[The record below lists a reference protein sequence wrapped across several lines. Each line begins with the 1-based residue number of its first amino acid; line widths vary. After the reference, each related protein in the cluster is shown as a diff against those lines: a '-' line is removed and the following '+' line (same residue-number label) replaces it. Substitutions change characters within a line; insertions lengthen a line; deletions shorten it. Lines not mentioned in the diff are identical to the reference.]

1 MKILKTLLIL
11 TIISLININ
20 NVNAQELLIGLQENH
35 LVKKIAEKRST
46 QMQLQSL
53 ILRELPFIDD
63 FSKNTGFIPDQT
75 KWQGTSVYINNSYG
89 RHDTIF
95 QVNNSECQNFDKLS
109 NHTIGVATFD
119 AINSKGVLHDVGYIY
134 SSPADTLLSQ
144 PINLVYPYDS
154 IYLTFYFQAGGYG
167 DLPENRDSLIL
178 QFSPDGNSWRTAWK
192 AFPSLTDSAM
202 TEVYY
207 RNGGTET
214 YLRRLKNMDDM
225 PKYFF
230 KAHVKVDRMEY
241 LTNSFHFRFIN
252 HASISINQFTPGRA
266 SNADHWN
273 LDFVHLDK
281 GRTAFDTLIKD
292 VAITIPMQP
301 FTNVYEE
308 IPWSH
313 YNSEARAQLFGTEMQ
328 IGITY
333 SNLGWGNRNVARH
346 FEITPLFGN
355 GEYLSFSGG
364 SENIYDF
371 ETVVCNTSIL
381 DYDFYSDTDSAN
393 FEVKAYLTTDSDPAR
408 QDFRYNDTTV
418 YYHRFYD
425 SYAYDDGT
433 AENGYGLFG
442 VGSAAGKVAVQFYCF
457 ASDSLRGVY
466 LYFNHTINDINEN
479 NKFRLTVWSDDNGV
493 PGEILYTQNATKPT
507 YSDSLN
513 QFVAYKFTKPVFVGR
528 RTNFYVGWQQ
538 TNDDFINLGFDRNR
552 NHQDK
557 VFYTLSNNSWETS
570 IYEGSPMLRPIFSPA
585 SRFPE
590 NPVLPPETSSTGV
603 VGVILSPN
611 PSSDYIRMAWADE
624 AENTTAKRVEIYN
637 MRGNLV
643 KIENSD
649 NNIINVS
656 NLQAG
661 TYIVRIYDGKKLK
674 ETKKIIVSK

>member
-1 MKILKTLLIL
+1 MKTFKTLLII

-20 NVNAQELLIGLQENH
+20 IANAQELLTGLQENH
-35 LVKKIAEKRST
+35 IVKKIAKKRSN

-89 RHDTIF
+89 I
-95 QVNNSECQNFDKLS
+95 NAPS
-109 NHTIGVATFD
+109 IGVATFD
-119 AINSKGVLHDVGYIY
+119 AINSKGELYDVGYIY

-167 DLPENRDSLIL
+167 DMPESRDSLIL

-192 AFPSLTDSAM
+192 AFPTLNASTM
-202 TEVYY
+202 TEIYY
-207 RNGGTET
+207 RNSITDT
-214 YLRRLKNMDDM
+214 CLRQSDTVDLS
-225 PKYFF
+225 KYFF
-230 KAHVKVDRMEY
+230 KAHVKVDRPEY
-241 LTNSFHFRFIN
+241 LTNSFQFRFIN

-273 LDFVHLDK
+273 LDFVYLDR
-281 GRTAFDTLIKD
+281 GRTALDTLIKD
-292 VAITIPMQP
+292 VAITTPMQP
-301 FTNVYEE
+301 LTNVYEE

-313 YNSEARAQLFGTEMQ
+313 YNSDARAQLFGTEMK
-328 IGITY
+328 IGVTY
-333 SNLGWGNRNVARH
+333 TNLGWGNRNVGRH
-346 FEITPLFGN
+346 FEITPMFGN
-355 GEYLSFSGG
+355 GEYLSFSEG

-371 ETVVCNTSIL
+371 ETKTVIHTIPN
-381 DYDFYSDTDSAN
+381 YDFYSDTDSAK
-393 FEVKAYLTTDSDPAR
+393 FEIKAYLTTDSDPAR

-466 LYFNHTINDINEN
+466 MYFNHTINDINEN

-557 VFYTLSNNSWETS
+557 VFYTLLNNAWETS

-585 SRFPE
+585 NRFPDD
-590 NPVLPPETSSTGV
+590 PILPPETSAAGITGV
-603 VGVILSPN
+603 VLSPN

-637 MRGNLV
+637 MRGNLI